1 MPAHSGFVAEER
13 SFLRGE
19 MIDAQALSSLK
30 NWYPVTFCDQTG
42 AVYWRDMGN
51 QRFIES
57 FFQNSL
63 NAQPQ
68 DQRRIC
74 KTPVDALTQITDSV
88 APTAFIF
95 HVSRCG
101 STLLTQMFSHL
112 PHCIVLSEPPAIDA
126 FFRHY
131 QESSQKNILLFQH
144 LIATLGQR
152 RSDQEKHFIVK
163 FDSWHIGRLDFIRQA
178 FPQTPMIFLYR
189 DPQQVLASHQRQRGP
204 QMIPG
209 FVDMGDIK
217 VDQTAI
223 FPGDLDAYCLRVLDQ
238 FYASAISQHKNH
250 NLQLLNYHE
259 LPTVMWESL
268 LAQFNIQLTAEEL
281 AQVKLRSQYHSKHPQ
296 QNFRGDPTAGIQH
309 AASEKTRE
317 LYLQLELLRQQARAK

>member
-19 MIDAQALSSLK
+19 IIDAQTLSSLR
-30 NWYPVTFCDQTG
+30 NWYPVTFCDQSG
-42 AVYWRDMGN
+42 EVYWRDMGDR
-51 QRFIES
+51 RFIES

-74 KTPVDALTQITDSV
+74 KTPLDALAQITDCV
-88 APTAFIF
+88 VPTAFIF

-101 STLLTQMFSHL
+101 STLLTQMLSHL
-112 PHCIVLSEPPAIDA
+112 PHCIVLSEPPVIDA

-131 QESSQKNILLFQH
+131 QELSQENILLFQR

-152 RSDQEKHFIVK
+152 RNEQEKHFIVK

-189 DPQQVLASHQRQRGP
+189 DPQQVQASHQRQRGP

-209 FVDMGDIK
+209 FVDMGNIK
-217 VDQTAI
+217 VDQTDL

-250 NLQLLNYHE
+250 KLQLLNYHE
-259 LPTVMWESL
+259 LPKVVWESL
-268 LAQFNIQLTAEEL
+268 LSALNIRLTAEEL
-281 AQVKLRSQYHSKHPQ
+281 AQVKLRSQYHSKHPH
-296 QNFRGDPTAGIQH
+296 QNFHGDPTARIEQ
-309 AASEKTRE
+309 AASEKTGE
-317 LYLQLELLRQQARAK
+317 LYLQLELLRQQAHTK